1 MTLWKLFCLL
11 RHKQYCR
18 ACVAVRQ
25 LVEWQYSSRLR
36 SRTENNCCFMIW
48 LHL

>member
-1 MTLWKLFCLL
+1 MKTVLFVTSQDSQTILS
-11 RHKQYCR
+11 

-25 LVEWQYSSRLR
+25 LLDWQYSNRLC
-36 SRTENNCCFMIW
+36 SRTENNCCFMLC